1 MGKRKRRI
9 FTAEQKAEAVR
20 IAQASGRPVA
30 QIARELDLSVSV
42 LRTWIKQAAIDEVND
57 PHGPLTTEE
66 RAELAQLRRENKRL
80 RMEREF
86 LKKASAF
93 FAREME

>member
-1 MGKRKRRI
+1 MGKRKRRT

-20 IAQASGRPVA
+20 IAATSGKPVS
-30 QIARELDLSVSV
+30 QVARELDLSVSG
-42 LRTWIKQAAIDEVND
+42 LRTWMKQAEIDEVKD
-57 PHGPLTTEE
+57 PNGPLTLEE

-80 RMEREF
+80 KQEREF